1 MEEGLKQRLVGAA
14 VLVLL
19 AVIFVPM
26 LLDSGSE
33 PGEVGLDLGPPPNGE
48 SGFSSR
54 IIPVEESPSEVPK
67 ERVAL
72 EAGSSEGQVGREEK
86 VKVATSPID
95 DSSQTTTVA
104 IAVRKAPDDDD
115 SMTTVVIAP
124 DSPASAGVAAAL
136 EEADEGDVA
145 GKVEGEP
152 PAPVWAAQLGSFA
165 ERRNALVLRN
175 RLRAKGYSAFTE
187 SVTNDQG
194 KVTRV
199 LVGPEPTR
207 ERTLSTIE
215 ALRRDTGLD
224 GFVVRHPRQ

>member
-26 LLDSGSE
+26 LLESGSE

-54 IIPVEESPSEVPK
+54 IIPVEESPSEIPK
-67 ERVAL
+67 ELTAL
-72 EAGSSEGQVGREEK
+72 ETRSSEGQEGREEEER
-86 VKVATSPID
+86 VAMNPID
-95 DSSQTTTVA
+95 DPAETTSVA
-104 IAVRKAPDDDD
+104 VAAREAPDDAD
-115 SMTTVVIAP
+115 SMTTVVVAP
-124 DSPASAGVAAAL
+124 DSPDSAGLPAAA
-136 EEADEGDVA
+136 EEADERDVA
-145 GKVEGEP
+145 GQGEGEP
-152 PAPVWAAQLGSFA
+152 PAPAWAAQLGSFA

-175 RLRAKGYSAFTE
+175 RLRAKGYPAFTE
-187 SVTNDQG
+187 SVTSDQG
-194 KVTRV
+194 EVTRV

-207 ERTLSTIE
+207 DRTLSTIE
-215 ALRRDTGLD
+215 ALRRDTGRD